1 AAAGLGRAAAT
12 LLAPTAAARGVLPA
26 ARARRQ
32 AAEHT
37 ADAPAVTR
45 PGALDPDTV
54 AASLAIPAAARL
66 PDHPRLTAT
75 LNRGE
80 LPRLGPRS
88 SLGALC
94 ATLLRDLLPA
104 ETSPVCPTK

>member
-1 AAAGLGRAAAT
+1 
-12 LLAPTAAARGVLPA
+12 TADVRGVLSA
-26 ARARRQ
+26 AQVLRQ

-37 ADAPAVTR
+37 SDIRAVIR
-45 PGALDPDTV
+45 PGVLDPDTV

-75 LNRGE
+75 PNRGE

-94 ATLLRDLLPA
+94 ATLPRDLLPA